1 MKIVDPSSQTND
13 MSVTVALRQ
22 AIERVTGRYGDA
34 WIAPDPERDTLPPAN
49 EAAASGTFE
58 PIHEPHRHPF
68 LELCVCL
75 EGRCAIQYED
85 RLIPLGDG
93 DVILIPPEVVHCE
106 MPEASRPYKALWLA
120 ADFKRTVTHVLFK
133 DGRHDALLL
142 EGSQFECD
150 YAINHILHHVQLEAK
165 GGARHRLAF
174 VKTYVLQLLLHTLR
188 RLEETE
194 GEQRPSGGGWKDTI
208 VREVGEYV
216 ASHYNRNIRM
226 AELSHQLCVS
236 GNHLNAIFKAATGRT
251 IMRYIEEFKLDK
263 ARQWLAESGD
273 SIQTIASR
281 LGYYDQYHFSKT
293 FKKEVGCSPTQYR
306 QNAAGNLR

>member
-1 MKIVDPSSQTND
+1 MKIVDPSSQSND
-13 MSVTVALRQ
+13 MSVTAALRQ
-22 AIERVTGRYGDA
+22 AVERITSRYGEA
-34 WIAPDPERDTLPPAN
+34 WIAPDSARDALPSAS
-49 EAAASGTFE
+49 EAVASGAFE
-58 PIHEPHRHPF
+58 AIHEPHRHPF

-75 EGRCAIQYED
+75 EGSCAIQYED
-85 RLIPLGDG
+85 RFLPMGGG
-93 DVILIPPEVVHCE
+93 DVCLLPPDIVHCE
-106 MPEASRPYKALWLA
+106 MPEATRPYRALWLA
-120 ADFKRTVTHVLFK
+120 TDFKRAVTHVLFK
-133 DGRHDALLL
+133 DGGQDALLL
-142 EGSQFECD
+142 EGNQLECD
-150 YAINHILHHVQLEAK
+150 YATNHILHHLQQEAK
-165 GGARHRLAF
+165 DEARHRLAF

-188 RLEETE
+188 RLEESE
-194 GEQRPSGGGWKDTI
+194 GEQRPVGGSWKDTI

-216 ASHYNRNIRM
+216 NRHYNRNIRM

-306 QNAAGNLR
+306 QHAAGHSR